1 MYNIRFPIV
10 LVDADDTIFDF
21 KKAEYHALKKTLNHF
36 GEDCSDEDVM
46 LYSQINLKHWKKL
59 EKGIIER
66 EYLKIHRFEEWFSLM
81 GFNLDAK
88 LFNAMYAPSLG
99 DFSFLI
105 DGAEKFLKKL
115 SKICDVYIVTNG
127 LTVTQTRRINQSS
140 IKPYI
145 KNIYISET
153 IGYSKPCKEFFDFCI
168 NDIGEV
174 DRSKYIILGDSLT
187 SDMQGGRNADIATCY
202 FCRDGKI
209 SDNEL
214 CDYEIIEYNDFFD
227 IINSSENNNF

>member
-1 MYNIRFPIV
+1 MNKLRFPIV

-21 KKAEYHALKKTLNHF
+21 KKAEYHAFKKTLNFF
-36 GEDCSDEDVM
+36 GNDCTDEAVE
-46 LYSQINLKHWKKL
+46 LYSHINLKHWKEL
-59 EKGIIER
+59 EKGTIDR
-66 EYLKIHRFEEWFSLM
+66 EYLKTHRFEEWFSLM

-88 LFNAMYAPSLG
+88 AFNAMYAPSLG

-105 DGAEKFLKKL
+105 DGAEKFLENL

-127 LTVTQTRRINQSS
+127 LTVTQSRRINRSS

-145 KNIYISET
+145 KNIYISES

-168 NDIGEV
+168 NDIGEA

-187 SDMQGGRNADIATCY
+187 SDMQGGRNAGIATCC
-202 FCRDGKI
+202 FCGDRKI
-209 SDNEL
+209 SDNAL
-214 CDYEIIEYNDFFD
+214 CDYKIIEYNEFFD
-227 IINSSENNNF
+227 IINS